1 MVKQRVTMQVSPIF
15 MEKIKDIRRKI
26 VAKGTE
32 ISLRDLT
39 EKIAKSI
46 AINDMENELLSQQE
60 TEMKIIKMDRRWKW

>member
-1 MVKQRVTMQVSPIF
+1 MQVSPIF